1 VFLAVCRDA
10 EKLGF
15 ASDSF
20 SVVIRQQQRCSAD
33 QNGVQ
38 NPIYPI
44 FMPFHAAEQRSK
56 KLKNDSAERK
66 RHSEA
71 SAFWEQRKEV
81 PQRGTK

>member
-1 VFLAVCRDA
+1 MMLSGT
-10 EKLGF
+10 EWGPK
-15 ASDSF
+15 
-20 SVVIRQQQRCSAD
+20 
-33 QNGVQ
+33 

-44 FMPFHAAEQRSK
+44 FIPFYAAEQRSK